1 MLNSCIQEL
10 AIEPKDNVGPAELQL
25 QKLKIVENAIKVIET
40 FKVSPTLSEH
50 LSFCLIDNNSYFD
63 ERFALLVDYSK
74 DEGIKG
80 EAVLILK
87 DVGNIFNLKLGYLQE
102 SKKGSSIKIEFDN
115 NQNIKHAIFFT
126 HLNVRNNRFDAT
138 EIQLT
143 CDGSL
148 KLFDYQYTS
157 ILVDPTTKSLVRNQI
172 VKDEKTLLDLSDEVL
187 FINMKINNKNDVLT
201 DLLPELFIPSAYD
214 FNNFDFQSRFE
225 MIDMVLY

>member
-10 AIEPKDNVGPAELQL
+10 SIEPKDNVGPAELQI

-40 FKVSPTLSEH
+40 FKVSSTLSEH

-80 EAVLILK
+80 EAALILK
-87 DVGNIFNLKLGYLQE
+87 DVGNVFNLKLGYLQE
-102 SKKGSSIKIEFDN
+102 AKKGSSIKIEFDN
-115 NQNIKHAIFFT
+115 NQNIKHVIFYF

-157 ILVDPTTKSLVRNQI
+157 ILVDPTTKSLVRHQI
-172 VKDEKTLLDLSDEVL
+172 IKDDKTLLDLSDEVF
-187 FINMKINNKNDVLT
+187 FINMKINNKNEVLT

-214 FNNFDFQSRFE
+214 FNSFDFQARFE